1 MFASVVGHSVIA
13 RLAQCR
19 LILSLC
25 RVPPGLNPRFHG
37 ISGAWAQSFFQRQ
50 VPNLPPDIVFL
61 QVGEKE
67 VSNIDS
73 DSVMRDIITVCRM
86 LIRNGVGHV
95 VIGAMTTTPTPPYA
109 LGI

>member
-25 RVPPGLNPRFHG
+25 RVPPGLNPGFLERG
-37 ISGAWAQSFFQRQ
+37 LSFFQWQ
-50 VPNLPPDIVFL
+50 VHNLPPDIVFL

-73 DSVMRDIITVCRM
+73 DSVVRDIIAVCRM